1 MTLTKYLGDM
11 GRLPCPEKRPCQ
23 SAVCKVEW
31 YKETNET
38 AVATQTHIKR
48 MNNVKNNTNNGRFHL
63 DRSGALIIH
72 NLTLGDT
79 GNYTCQRTDGDDFVL
94 QLDVVG

>member
-1 MTLTKYLGDM
+1 MTFTKYVGDM
-11 GRLPCPEKRPCQ
+11 GRLTCPEKRPCQ

-31 YKETNET
+31 YKKTNET
-38 AVATQTHIKR
+38 AVATQTRIKK
-48 MNNVKNNTNNGRFHL
+48 MNSIKNNTNNDRFHL
-63 DRSGALIIH
+63 ERSGTLIMR